1 MASNAPL
8 KISRQDVKVV
18 ESLIKRRTAWRT
30 QTTTCLC
37 GCGTSI
43 PAFTST
49 GKPRTWAMGHHLR
62 KPANRQRVDRIR
74 VMSTEKEAQALRNK
88 AAQKQMTVAA
98 YIRGCIYYAETAR
111 GETSCITL

>member
-1 MASNAPL
+1 MASSPL

-18 ESLIKRRTAWRT
+18 ESLIKRRTAWRS

-49 GKPRTWAMGHHLR
+49 GKTRTWAQGHHLR

-74 VMSTEKEAQALRNK
+74 VMSTEQEAQALRD
-88 AAQKQMTVAA
+88 AAAESQMTVAA

-111 GETSCITL
+111 GKKSCITL